1 MRAVGFIDWLD
12 RFDRP
17 NDYEDA
23 DQFPRDDPT
32 PNHVWRVARFRTSPR
47 KITHETE
54 G

>member
-1 MRAVGFIDWLD
+1 MRAVGFIDWLG

-32 PNHVWRVARFRTSPR
+32 RNHVWRVARFRTSLR